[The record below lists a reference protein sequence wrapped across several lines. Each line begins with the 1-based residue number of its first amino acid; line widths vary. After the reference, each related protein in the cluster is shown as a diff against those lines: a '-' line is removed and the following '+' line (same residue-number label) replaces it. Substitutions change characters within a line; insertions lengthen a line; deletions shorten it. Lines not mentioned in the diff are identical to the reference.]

1 MIPWEM
7 RTKIGRP
14 GTFGSHRGKTRQAGI
29 REGYLDW
36 YAGHRPL
43 LYMLSVLATMLSKR
57 CVMNPKKHIPPI
69 SFVPFKNAS
78 PKDAPYALL
87 PMRMR
92 GGYKTAKTQA
102 RSFYVRPWLLPII
115 IG

>member
-1 MIPWEM
+1 MP
-7 RTKIGRP
+7 
-14 GTFGSHRGKTRQAGI
+14 HRGKTRQAGI

-78 PKDAPYALL
+78 PKDAPHALL
-87 PMRMR
+87 PMRVR

-102 RSFYVRPWLLPII
+102 RSFYVQPWLLPII